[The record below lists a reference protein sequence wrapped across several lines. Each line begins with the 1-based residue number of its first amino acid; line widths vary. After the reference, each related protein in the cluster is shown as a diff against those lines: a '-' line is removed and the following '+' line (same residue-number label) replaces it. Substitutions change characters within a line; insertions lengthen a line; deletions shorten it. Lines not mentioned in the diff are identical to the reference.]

1 MSTLFWM
8 ITITDRRS
16 TDAFLQLYEQ
26 QGVTVN
32 LRTVGSG
39 TAVQETLSTL
49 GLEKTEKAVLMAVVT
64 EDSWK
69 KIQRGLRRTLRIDV
83 PGTGIAFT
91 VPLSS
96 IGGRRALQFL
106 TEHQPLTLKEESTL
120 KDTRYELL
128 LVIANQGHTGSI
140 MDAARADG
148 PEKRHH
154 EGHHGRGRPESGG
167 HRVLAAGHR
176 YRRSA
181 PAGRGRT
188 RRTITTLEGIFSTF
202 VIERLINVEFFV
214 IIEERFSRKECVI

>member
-1 MSTLFWM
+1 M

-83 PGTGIAFT
+83 PGPGIAFT
-91 VPLSS
+91 DGKACNPS
-96 IGGRRALQFL
+96 GRAF
-106 TEHQPLTLKEESTL
+106 
-120 KDTRYELL
+120 
-128 LVIANQGHTGSI
+128 
-140 MDAARADG
+140 
-148 PEKRHH
+148 
-154 EGHHGRGRPESGG
+154 
-167 HRVLAAGHR
+167 
-176 YRRSA
+176 
-181 PAGRGRT
+181 
-188 RRTITTLEGIFSTF
+188 
-202 VIERLINVEFFV
+202 
-214 IIEERFSRKECVI
+214 